1 MTVTVRVRVREW
13 VRVRV
18 RVRVTSVGHREDARP
33 RVAHVE
39 VLVLEL
45 AAVDALTAG
54 AVHVGEVA
62 ALHHEA
68 FDHAVE
74 DAVLVVQR
82 LARDTSGAPL
92 PGAQAAEVLHERRVG
107 GRCGRQAHARRAGL
121 GGLTSAVLGTMS
133 AKSSITIRPAFLMPI
148 WMSRKT
154 RGLW

>member
-1 MTVTVRVRVREW
+1 M
-13 VRVRV
+13 
-18 RVRVTSVGHREDARP
+18 
-33 RVAHVE
+33 AHVE

-74 DAVLVVQR
+74 DAILVVQR

-92 PGAQAAEVLHERRVG
+92 PGAQAAEVLHVGG